1 MMKTVAGT
9 GNCPRLSTVF
19 LPSYTKSNGDRMKK
33 DKDLVLK
40 TTTDIKVFLLFL
52 LDRIGGP
59 IDRTTLMEI
68 VEENTDEIS
77 LDYGECLRQLT
88 ESEHVYFDAIADE
101 EYYMVSE
108 KGRMVASELY
118 DSLDPAFRER
128 SLRSAIR
135 HISVARSAMK
145 VSSSISECD
154 SGKFRVLLSL
164 TDSFG
169 EVMTLSVTVASRSEA
184 EAIREAYEAKPDG
197 VYKGVMF
204 SLTGRFDYIS

>member
-1 MMKTVAGT
+1 
-9 GNCPRLSTVF
+9 
-19 LPSYTKSNGDRMKK
+19 MKK
-33 DKDLVLK
+33 DKELILK

-77 LDYGECLRQLT
+77 LDYGECLRQLA
-88 ESEHVYFDAIADE
+88 ESEHVYFDSVMNE

-135 HISVARSAMK
+135 HISVADSAMK
-145 VSSSISECD
+145 VSSSVTKTEEARYKVSL
-154 SGKFRVLLSL
+154 GL
-164 TDSFG
+164 TDRFG
-169 EVMTLSVTVASRSEA
+169 EVMNVSVTVSSLA
-184 EAIREAYEAKPDG
+184 EATAIKEAYEAKPDG

-204 SLTGRFDYIS
+204 SLTGKFDYIS

>member
-1 MMKTVAGT
+1 
-9 GNCPRLSTVF
+9 
-19 LPSYTKSNGDRMKK
+19 MKK
-33 DKDLVLK
+33 DKDLILK
-40 TTTDIKVFLLFL
+40 TMTDIKVFLLFL

-59 IDRTTLMEI
+59 IDRTTLMDI

-77 LDYGECLRQLT
+77 LDYGECLRQLAQ
-88 ESEHVYFDAIADE
+88 SEHVWFDEIAGE

-135 HISVARSAMK
+135 HISVGDSAMK
-145 VSSSISECD
+145 VSSSVTETE
-154 SGKFRVLLSL
+154 SGKFRVALSL
-164 TDSFG
+164 TDRFG
-169 EVMTLSVTVASRSEA
+169 EVMSLSVTVQSRSEA
-184 EAIREAYEAKPDG
+184 DAIRSGFESKPDG

>member
-1 MMKTVAGT
+1 
-9 GNCPRLSTVF
+9 
-19 LPSYTKSNGDRMKK
+19 MKK
-33 DKDLVLK
+33 DKDLILK

-77 LDYGECLRQLT
+77 LDYGECLRQLA
-88 ESEHVYFDAIADE
+88 ESEHVYFDTVGEE
-101 EYYMVSE
+101 EYYIVSD

-135 HISVARSAMK
+135 HISVAESGMK
-145 VSSSISECD
+145 VSSSITDTE
-154 SGKFRVLLSL
+154 SGRHRVSL
-164 TDSFG
+164 TLTDRFG
-169 EVMTLSVTVASRSEA
+169 EVMSLSVTVASRAEA
-184 EAIREAYEAKPDG
+184 EAIKEGYLAKPDG
-197 VYKGVMF
+197 VYKGIMF

>member
-1 MMKTVAGT
+1 
-9 GNCPRLSTVF
+9 
-19 LPSYTKSNGDRMKK
+19 MKK
-33 DKDLVLK
+33 DKDLILK
-40 TTTDIKVFLLFL
+40 TMTDIKVFLLFL

-59 IDRTTLMEI
+59 IDRTTLMDI

-77 LDYGECLRQLT
+77 LDYGECLRQLVQ
-88 ESEHVYFDAIADE
+88 SEHVYFDEIQNE

-135 HISVARSAMK
+135 HISVGSSAMK
-145 VSSSISECD
+145 VSSSVSECE
-154 SGKFRVLLSL
+154 SGKFRVSLSL
-164 TDSFG
+164 TDRFG
-169 EVMTLSVTVASRSEA
+169 EVMSLSVTVQSRLEA
-184 EAIREAYEAKPDG
+184 DAIRNGFEAKPDG

-204 SLTGRFDYIS
+204 SLTGQFDYIS

>member
-1 MMKTVAGT
+1 
-9 GNCPRLSTVF
+9 
-19 LPSYTKSNGDRMKK
+19 MKK
-33 DKDLVLK
+33 DKDLILK

-77 LDYGECLRQLT
+77 LDYDECLRQLRA
-88 ESEHVYFDAIADE
+88 SEHVYFDAIADE
-101 EYYMVSE
+101 EYYMISD
-108 KGRMVASELY
+108 KGRMVARELY
-118 DSLDPAFRER
+118 DSLDPQFRER

-135 HISVARSAMK
+135 HISVSESAMK
-145 VSSSISECD
+145 VSSSITENE
-154 SGKFRVLLSL
+154 SGKYRVALSL
-164 TDSFG
+164 TDRFG
-169 EVMTLSVTVASRSEA
+169 EVMSLSVTVASRAEA
-184 EAIREAYEAKPDG
+184 EAIRDGFEAKPDG

>member
-1 MMKTVAGT
+1 
-9 GNCPRLSTVF
+9 
-19 LPSYTKSNGDRMKK
+19 MKK
-33 DKDLVLK
+33 DKDLILK

-77 LDYGECLRQLT
+77 LDYDECLRQLRL
-88 ESEHVYFDAIADE
+88 SEHVYYDAIGGE
-101 EYYMVSE
+101 EYYMVSD

-135 HISVARSAMK
+135 HISVSESAMK
-145 VSSSISECD
+145 VASNVTETET
-154 SGKFRVLLSL
+154 GRFRVTLSL
-164 TDSFG
+164 TDRFG
-169 EVMTLSVTVASRSEA
+169 EVMTLSVTVASLAEA
-184 EAIREAYEAKPDG
+184 EAIRTAYEQKPDG